1 MAKGDPDITPD
12 LLLHAYTIGVFPM
25 ARSRRARTI
34 EWYDPPMRGILPIDG
49 LHVPKRL
56 RRTIRQAPYRITF
69 DHAFRAVM
77 TGCADVRKDTW
88 INDKIID
95 LYTQLHEAG
104 FAHSVEAWHG
114 NELVGGVYGIS
125 IGGAFFGESMFSTAT
140 DASKIALVYL
150 VARLW
155 QQGYKL
161 LDTQFINE
169 HLMQFGVQEIPRDEY
184 HARLGAALELPVIF
198 GGQSSGLAASPS
210 SNDPGSWS
218 TGGMG
223 AGFNSGAVSPATGAP
238 AGAAGVVAAAG
249 LPGLSAGVSPAAF
262 ASGSGDASVSAAS
275 VSTAGSSSGDA
286 AGLPSSSGACSGAF
300 SDEKT
305 SAGFAAVAA
314 FLHSI
319 TQTS

>member
-1 MAKGDPDITPD
+1 MAKGDPDITPE
-12 LLLHAYTIGVFPM
+12 LLLHAYSIGVFPM

-34 EWYDPPMRGILPIDG
+34 EWYDPPARGILSIDK
-49 LHVPKRL
+49 LHVPSRL
-56 RRTIRQAPYRITF
+56 RRTIRKAPYRITF
-69 DHAFRAVM
+69 DRAFRAVM
-77 TGCADVRKDTW
+77 TGCADARPDTW
-88 INDKIID
+88 INDKIIN

-104 FAHSVEAWHG
+104 FAHSVEAWRG
-114 NELVGGVYGIS
+114 DDLVGGVYGIS

-155 QQGYKL
+155 RQGYKL
-161 LDTQFINE
+161 LDTQFVNE
-169 HLMQFGVQEIPRDEY
+169 HLTQFGVMEISRDDY
-184 HARLGAALELPVIF
+184 HARLAAAIELPVTF
-198 GGQSSGLAASPS
+198 DDQSSGLASGAVSPAPS

-223 AGFNSGAVSPATGAP
+223 AGFSSGAFSPATGAP
-238 AGAAGVVAAAG
+238 AGAAGDAVG
-249 LPGLSAGVSPAAF
+249 GLSVS
-262 ASGSGDASVSAAS
+262 SVSGDASVS
-275 VSTAGSSSGDA
+275 TTGSSSDVV
-286 AGLPSSSGACSGAF
+286 GLPSSSGACVGAF

>member
-1 MAKGDPDITPD
+1 MSKDDPDITPD

-25 ARSRRARTI
+25 ARSRRAKKL
-34 EWYDPPMRGILPIDG
+34 EWYDPQMRGILPIDK

-56 RRTIRQAPYRITF
+56 QRTIRQAPYRITF
-69 DHAFRAVM
+69 DCAFRAVM
-77 TGCADVRKDTW
+77 TGCADARPDTW

-95 LYTQLHEAG
+95 LYTQLFDAG
-104 FAHSVEAWHG
+104 FAHSVEAWRG
-114 NELVGGVYGIS
+114 DTLVGGVYGIS
-125 IGGAFFGESMFSTAT
+125 IGGGFFGESMFSTAT
-140 DASKIALVYL
+140 DASKITLVYL

-155 QQGYKL
+155 QRGYAL

-169 HLMQFGVQEIPRDEY
+169 HLMQFGVQEISRAEY
-184 HARLGAALELPVIF
+184 HARLAAALEMAVTF
-198 GGQSSGLAASPS
+198 DDQSSGLAGSGAASPS
-210 SNDPGSWS
+210 SNDPGNWS

-223 AGFNSGAVSPATGAP
+223 AGFNSGDFSPATGAAP
-238 AGAAGVVAAAG
+238 SGAVTAAGAGLAGVA
-249 LPGLSAGVSPAAF
+249 VSP
-262 ASGSGDASVSAAS
+262 GSGDASVS
-275 VSTAGSSSGDA
+275 TTGSSSGDA
-286 AGLPSSSGACSGAF
+286 AGLPSVSGACSGAF

>member
-1 MAKGDPDITPD
+1 MAKGDPDITPE

-34 EWYDPPMRGILPIDG
+34 EWYDPQMRGVLPIG
-49 LHVPKRL
+49 RLHVPKRL

-69 DHAFRAVM
+69 DRAFRAVM
-77 TGCADVRKDTW
+77 TGCADARKDTW

-104 FAHSVEAWHG
+104 FAHSVEAWRG
-114 NELVGGVYGIS
+114 DELVGGVYGIS

-150 VARLW
+150 AARLW
-155 QQGYKL
+155 KQGYAL

-169 HLMQFGVQEIPRDEY
+169 HLMQFGVEEIPRDEY
-184 HARLGAALELPVIF
+184 HARLGAALELPVVF

-223 AGFNSGAVSPATGAP
+223 AGFSSGAVSPATGAP
-238 AGAAGVVAAAG
+238 AGAAGFATAAG
-249 LPGLSAGVSPAAF
+249 LSGFAGASP
-262 ASGSGDASVSAAS
+262 GSGDASVSAAS

-286 AGLPSSSGACSGAF
+286 AGLPSSSGACAGAF

>member
-1 MAKGDPDITPD
+1 MAKGDPDITPEI
-12 LLLHAYTIGVFPM
+12 LLHAYTIGVFPM

-34 EWYDPPMRGILPIDG
+34 EWYDPQMRGILPIDR

-69 DHAFRAVM
+69 DRAFRAVM
-77 TGCADVRKDTW
+77 TGCADARPDTW

-104 FAHSVEAWHG
+104 FAHSVEAWQG
-114 NELVGGVYGIS
+114 DELVGGVYGIS

-155 QQGYKL
+155 KQGYAL

-169 HLMQFGVQEIPRDEY
+169 HLMQFGVEEIPRGEY
-184 HARLGAALELPVIF
+184 HARLAAAIALPVVF
-198 GGQSSGLAASPS
+198 DGQSSGVASVSASSLAPAPS
-210 SNDPGSWS
+210 NEPGSWS

-223 AGFNSGAVSPATGAP
+223 AGFSSGAFSPGTGAP
-238 AGAAGVVAAAG
+238 AGAGLAPAGLSSAAA
-249 LPGLSAGVSPAAF
+249 
-262 ASGSGDASVSAAS
+262 ASVSGDASVS
-275 VSTAGSSSGDA
+275 TTGSSSCFPA
-286 AGLPSSSGACSGAF
+286 ALPSSSGACAGAF

>member
-1 MAKGDPDITPD
+1 MAKGDPDITPE

-34 EWYDPPMRGILPIDG
+34 EWYDPPLRGILPIDR

-56 RRTIRQAPYRITF
+56 RRTIRQAPYRVTF

-77 TGCADVRKDTW
+77 TGCADARKDTW

-104 FAHSVEAWHG
+104 FAHSVEAWRG
-114 NELVGGVYGIS
+114 NDLVGGVYGIS

-155 QQGYKL
+155 HQGYKL

-169 HLMQFGVQEIPRDEY
+169 HLMQFGVEEIPHDAY
-184 HARLGAALELPVIF
+184 HARLGAALDLPVVF
-198 GGQSSGLAASPS
+198 GCQSSGLAASPS

-218 TGGMG
+218 TGGIG
-223 AGFNSGAVSPATGAP
+223 AGFTSGAVSPATGAP
-238 AGAAGVVAAAG
+238 AGATGVATAV
-249 LPGLSAGVSPAAF
+249 GLSGFAAVVSP
-262 ASGSGDASVSAAS
+262 GSGDASVSAAS
-275 VSTAGSSSGDA
+275 VSTTGSSSGDA
-286 AGLPSSSGACSGAF
+286 AGLPSSSGACVGAF

>member
-1 MAKGDPDITPD
+1 LAKGDPDITPE

-25 ARSRRARTI
+25 ARSRRAPTI
-34 EWYDPPMRGILPIDG
+34 EWYDPQMRGILPIDR

-69 DHAFRAVM
+69 DRAFRAVM
-77 TGCADVRKDTW
+77 TGCADARKDTW

-104 FAHSVEAWHG
+104 FAHSVEAWRG
-114 NELVGGVYGIS
+114 DELVGGVYGIS

-155 QQGYKL
+155 KQGYAL

-169 HLMQFGVQEIPRDEY
+169 HLMQFGVQEIPRHAY
-184 HARLGAALELPVIF
+184 HARLAAALDMPVTF
-198 GGQSSGLAASPS
+198 DGQSSGSASALESSPPAPS
-210 SNDPGSWS
+210 NEPGSWS
-218 TGGMG
+218 TGGIG
-223 AGFNSGAVSPATGAP
+223 AGFRSGAFSPATGAP
-238 AGAAGVVAAAG
+238 AGAGLASGLASAAA
-249 LPGLSAGVSPAAF
+249 SSV
-262 ASGSGDASVSAAS
+262 SGDASVS
-275 VSTAGSSSGDA
+275 STGSSSGEA
-286 AGLPSSSGACSGAF
+286 LGLPSSSGACVGAF